1 MSHGVRLSEKSIA
14 ILTLIAEGCSYSQ
27 IVDGHPGF
35 SYRDIFAAA
44 EEALRLNEPQSNY
57 DLRMAAIKAKYPR
70 AYEKWTT
77 QEDAE
82 LKSMSARGASH
93 DDMAKHFKRQ
103 PSAIVSRLEKLGLV
117 HSTHGGRGERYS
129 EQQRRR

>member
-1 MSHGVRLSEKSIA
+1 MPNGTRLSEKTIA

-35 SYRDIFAAA
+35 SYRDIFEAA
-44 EEALRLNEPQSNY
+44 EEALRLNEPQSDY
-57 DLRMAAIKAKYPR
+57 EQRMAAIKSKHPR

-82 LKSMSARGASH
+82 LKSMSGRGASQ
-93 DDMAKHFKRQ
+93 DELARHFKRQ
-103 PSAIVSRLEKLGLV
+103 PSAIFSRLEKLGLA
-117 HSTHGGRGERYS
+117 HSRHGGRG
-129 EQQRRR
+129 

>member
-1 MSHGVRLSEKSIA
+1 MPNETRLSEKTIA

-35 SYRDIFAAA
+35 NYRDIFEAA

-57 DLRMAAIKAKYPR
+57 DQRMAAIKAKYPR
-70 AYEKWTT
+70 AYEKWST

-93 DDMAKHFKRQ
+93 DELAKRFKRQ
-103 PSAIVSRLEKLGLV
+103 PSAILSRLEKLGLA
-117 HSTHGGRGERYS
+117 R
-129 EQQRRR
+129 QQDGDVEVR